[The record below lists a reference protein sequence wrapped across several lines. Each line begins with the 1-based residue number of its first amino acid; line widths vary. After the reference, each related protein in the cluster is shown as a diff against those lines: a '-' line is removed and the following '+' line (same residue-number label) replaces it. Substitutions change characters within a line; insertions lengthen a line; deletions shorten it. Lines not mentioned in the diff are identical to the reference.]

1 MIYGRYSFGQLP
13 YFLLGKILKVT
24 GIEVVK
30 VMYLALK
37 FGGFPIIAL
46 LYGYNFKQYEYFF
59 DRHIDDVL
67 KLSIGSGV
75 GIVEAINQFSQ
86 SVSMESSIKTILFGI
101 FLVAVKSVIGVIV
114 TAIATWLLK
123 IVSPFFVK
131 RSEPL
136 KMWLK
141 KTFK

>member
-1 MIYGRYSFGQLP
+1 MTVL
-13 YFLLGKILKVT
+13 
-24 GIEVVK
+24 EVVK
-30 VMYLALK
+30 LGYWILK
-37 FGGFPIIAL
+37 LLGFPLIAL
-46 LYGYNFKQYEYFF
+46 IYGYDFKQYEYFF

-67 KLSIGSGV
+67 KLTIGSGV

-101 FLVAVKSVIGVIV
+101 FLVAVKTVVGVIV

-136 KMWLK
+136 RRWLK

>member
-1 MIYGRYSFGQLP
+1 MVKLGYWILKLLGFPLIALIYGYD
-13 YFLLGKILKVT
+13 
-24 GIEVVK
+24 
-30 VMYLALK
+30 
-37 FGGFPIIAL
+37 
-46 LYGYNFKQYEYFF
+46 FKQYEYFF

-67 KLSIGSGV
+67 KLTIGSGV

-101 FLVAVKSVIGVIV
+101 FLVAVKTVVGVIV

-136 KMWLK
+136 RHWLK
-141 KTFK
+141 KTIK

>member
-1 MIYGRYSFGQLP
+1 MP
-13 YFLLGKILKVT
+13 YFLLGKILKVI

-59 DRHIDDVL
+59 DQHIDTVL
-67 KLSIGSGV
+67 MLTVGSGYV
-75 GIVEAINQFSQ
+75 LADSLHDF
-86 SVSMESSIKTILFGI
+86 VSTLTFQSSIKAIMYGVI
-101 FLVAVKSVIGVIV
+101 MVAVKSLLGVVFSAIG
-114 TAIATWLLK
+114 TWVVR
-123 IVSPFFVK
+123 IVSPYFAK
-131 RSEPL
+131 KSEPL
-136 KMWLK
+136 KRWIK